1 MQIKCYFNNIKRT
14 FLQSGPIS
22 YIHMP
27 LRRPYFHKRFAPAI
41 HGKPRRGR
49 RKSLIHQYAVKST
62 NPEKPLALLRNL
74 IYAQNR
80 KACKRM
86 EVDRLDPPWVPLPSQ
101 KRWTDVMQYV
111 CSVDWEAL

>member
-49 RKSLIHQYAVKST
+49 RKSLIHQYAVKSA

-74 IYAQNR
+74 IYGTKPQSLQAHGGR
-80 KACKRM
+80 PFGSPMSASAEPKEM
-86 EVDRLDPPWVPLPSQ
+86 D
-101 KRWTDVMQYV
+101 
-111 CSVDWEAL
+111 